1 MTRIQELY
9 ETTNSDKNSEAM
21 KPWITRI
28 LRLNETKME
37 QKFRGSELLY
47 MIRIQR
53 FKSVIKPVL
62 E

>member
-21 KPWITRI
+21 KQWITRI

>member
-9 ETTNSDKNSEAM
+9 ETTNSGKNSE
-21 KPWITRI
+21 WITRI

>member
-9 ETTNSDKNSEAM
+9 ETTNSGKNSEAM
-21 KPWITRI
+21 KQWITRI

>member
-9 ETTNSDKNSEAM
+9 ETTNSGKNSEAM
-21 KPWITRI
+21 KQWITRI

-53 FKSVIKPVL
+53 FKSVIKHVL